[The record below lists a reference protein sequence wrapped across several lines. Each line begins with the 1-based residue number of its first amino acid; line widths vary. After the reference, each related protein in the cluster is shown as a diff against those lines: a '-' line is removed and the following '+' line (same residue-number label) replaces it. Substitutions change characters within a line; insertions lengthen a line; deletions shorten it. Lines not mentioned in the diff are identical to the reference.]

1 MTETTDLLVFW
12 LVVLSRFLVPLLI
25 PRFPLP
31 AIIAAL
37 IIDAIDQTIFQQFT
51 NLNLDGYQ
59 GYDKALDIYY
69 LTIAYIAT
77 LRNWTNLFGF
87 QISRF
92 LWYYR
97 LVGVVL
103 FELTQVRL
111 VLFIFPNTFEY
122 FFIFY
127 ETVRLRW
134 DPRRL
139 SNMALIIAT
148 AAIWIFIKLP
158 QEWWIHI
165 AQLDMTD
172 FLKETVFGVPTDAGL
187 GEILQANIWIIPA
200 AIVLVV
206 VIIVGGRWLMRK
218 LPPADWKLS
227 FDADS
232 HQDEDT
238 GYEETRTVKPVS
250 DRFINGVLIEK
261 IVLVS
266 LVSMIFGQVLPG
278 REASDLQLIVGVA
291 FIIVLNTVISHWLA
305 RRGTEWQH
313 TISQFIVMTAI
324 NFGLALLYI
333 FLLPRFEG
341 SLNVGNTL
349 FFVLLLTLIITLFDK
364 YHPVYQA
371 RFAESA

>member
-12 LVVLSRFLVPLLI
+12 LVVLTRFLVPLLI

-59 GYDKALDIYY
+59 GYDKSLDIYY

-77 LRNWTNLFGF
+77 LRNWTNLFAF

-111 VLFIFPNTFEY
+111 LLFIFPNTFEY

-139 SNMALIIAT
+139 SNKALIIAT

-187 GEILQANIWIIPA
+187 SEILQANPWVIPA

-206 VIIVGGRWLMRK
+206 VIIVGGRWLLRK

-232 HQDEDT
+232 HQDEET
-238 GYEETRTVKPVS
+238 GFEETRTVKPVS

-261 IVLVS
+261 IILVS
-266 LVSMIFGQVLPG
+266 LVSIIFGQVLPG
-278 REASDLQLIVGVA
+278 REASNLQLVVGVA
-291 FIIVLNTVISHWLA
+291 FIIILNTVISHWLA
-305 RRGTEWQH
+305 RQGTEWQH
-313 TISQFIVMTAI
+313 TISQFIVMAAI
-324 NFGLALLYI
+324 NFGLALLYV

-341 SLNVGNTL
+341 SLNLGNTL
-349 FFVLLLTLIITLFDK
+349 FFVLLLTLIVTLFDK

-371 RFAESA
+371 RFAEST